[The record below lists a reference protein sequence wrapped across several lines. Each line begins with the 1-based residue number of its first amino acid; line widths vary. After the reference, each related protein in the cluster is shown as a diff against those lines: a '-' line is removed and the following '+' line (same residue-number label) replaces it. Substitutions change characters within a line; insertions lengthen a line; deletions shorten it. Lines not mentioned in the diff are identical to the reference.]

1 MAVIH
6 ELRTRDGWMPDALN
20 VNDWHT
26 ALLPFLVAINRW
38 QEEWKN
44 LATVVSV
51 HNIAYMGNYTQ
62 RFLYEAGIPYRAH
75 PLIDRYG
82 LHDNMLGIGL
92 SFADKINTVSPRYA
106 IEIQHPWAGY
116 ELAGLMTDR
125 RQDLV
130 GILNGID
137 TYLWDPATD
146 RHLVQNYDASNFDT
160 LRIVNK
166 RHLQQKAHLPQ
177 RDDIPVIGVVSRLA
191 AQKGFDFAVPALRRL
206 LAETD
211 VQFVLLGTGE
221 PAIEHEVRLLA
232 SDFPWR
238 VRAYLEYDG
247 ALAQQIYAGSDMFLM
262 PSHFE
267 PCGIGQMIAMRYG
280 ALPVVRETGGLADTV
295 QNYDNHEGD
304 FGTGFVFSWETS
316 DAVLGTLRWALGTYH
331 QRKHAWQRMQKRGM
345 ETAFSWETSA
355 RRYIELYQQAAYKA
369 QGA

>member
-1 MAVIH
+1 
-6 ELRTRDGWMPDALN
+6 
-20 VNDWHT
+20 
-26 ALLPFLVAINRW
+26 
-38 QEEWKN
+38 
-44 LATVVSV
+44 
-51 HNIAYMGNYTQ
+51 
-62 RFLYEAGIPYRAH
+62 
-75 PLIDRYG
+75 
-82 LHDNMLGIGL
+82 
-92 SFADKINTVSPRYA
+92 
-106 IEIQHPWAGY
+106 
-116 ELAGLMTDR
+116 
-125 RQDLV
+125 
-130 GILNGID
+130 
-137 TYLWDPATD
+137 
-146 RHLVQNYDASNFDT
+146 VQNYDASNFDT

-345 ETAFSWETSA
+345 ETDFSWETSA